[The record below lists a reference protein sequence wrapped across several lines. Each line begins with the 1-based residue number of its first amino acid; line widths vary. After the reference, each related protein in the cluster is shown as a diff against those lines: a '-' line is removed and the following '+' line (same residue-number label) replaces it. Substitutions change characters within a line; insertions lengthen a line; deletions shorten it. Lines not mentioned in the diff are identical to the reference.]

1 MGTQNTLF
9 EFIKTIVPSKEYNE
23 KEKDQLLQEILT
35 LIICKLVKIGDDI
48 LKSTGKN
55 SHDQFMPPNK
65 KLPAITIKDYLCR
78 LMKYSPC
85 SKECFISSLVYID
98 RLLLECGLSINSYNI
113 HRILIT
119 TLLIS
124 TKYLDDIFYNNEFYS
139 QVGGVGLK
147 EMNTLEL
154 DFLKLLRFSAFC
166 PIPLFNEYQK
176 EMEDAK
182 SRFLLGQNHPINQ
195 INLITTT
202 IKKLPI
208 SLINNS
214 SPSSSPR
221 NCSSS
226 ISTPS
231 SNNQTVPNSPTNGC
245 SFVSSPN
252 VDENSNNINTAS
264 IVPQS
269 NVINN
274 KNNNKNNNNN
284 ISSNNTNSNNSS
296 GNNSPI
302 TLPINN
308 KNINNN
314 NNNNNNKNNNNNN
327 DDNNDDNYND
337 EDNNNYNNKNNTN
350 NFKNDNNNSN
360 SNEDDDDNKNKNNN
374 NNNKNNNSNNS
385 NSFNTFQRRGSCDYE
400 TRLPSQTNEKSSF
413 HTNCAA

>member
-9 EFIKTIVPSKEYNE
+9 EFIKTITPSKEYND
-23 KEKDQLLQEILT
+23 KEKDQLLQEILP
-35 LIICKLVKIGDDI
+35 LIIGKLVKIGDDI

-85 SKECFISSLVYID
+85 SKECFISSLLYID

-154 DFLKLLRFSAFC
+154 DFLKLLKFSAFC

-176 EMEDAK
+176 EMENTK
-182 SRFLLGQNHPINQ
+182 SRFLLGPNHPINQ
-195 INLITTT
+195 INIITT
-202 IKKLPI
+202 INKLPI
-208 SLINNS
+208 SIINNS

-221 NCSSS
+221 NSSS
-226 ISTPS
+226 SSCISTPS
-231 SNNQTVPNSPTNGC
+231 SSNQTVPNSPTNG
-245 SFVSSPN
+245 SAIVSSPN
-252 VDENSNNINTAS
+252 INVNSNNGNTAS
-264 IVPQS
+264 VVPQS
-269 NVINN
+269 NVIINN
-274 KNNNKNNNNN
+274 SNNNNN
-284 ISSNNTNSNNSS
+284 SNNS
-296 GNNSPI
+296 N
-302 TLPINN
+302 INT
-308 KNINNN
+308 NNN
-314 NNNNNNKNNNNNN
+314 NNNNNNNNSNNSSNNNSPITLPNNNNNN
-327 DDNNDDNYND
+327 
-337 EDNNNYNNKNNTN
+337 
-350 NFKNDNNNSN
+350 
-360 SNEDDDDNKNKNNN
+360 NNN
-374 NNNKNNNSNNS
+374 NNGS

-400 TRLPSQTNEKSSF
+400 TRLPSQTNEKSTF